1 VAANIQLGTEVPAID
16 HVVWIAH
23 TQNTCAAFGQGCTL
37 SFLFVPLY
45 AAVAIGVIVYEL
57 RNPTSPGTDALL
69 GLILG
74 GTVGNGYDRVVHAG
88 SVTDFIALH
97 FWPVFNVADA
107 AISVAVV
114 GLLAGYVLRR
124 GERG

>member
-1 VAANIQLGTEVPAID
+1 VPAID

-45 AAVAIGVIVYEL
+45 AAVAVGVIVYEV
-57 RNPTSPGTDALL
+57 RNPNSAWTDALL

-74 GTVGNGYDRVVHAG
+74 GTAGNGYDRVVHAG

-97 FWPVFNVADA
+97 FWPVFNVADS
-107 AISVAVV
+107 AISIAVV
-114 GLLAGYVLRR
+114 GLLAGYLLRR